1 MKREEIEHLIR
12 AAGAITESDEIIV
25 IGSQSILGAYP
36 EAPVE
41 LLRSRE
47 ADLIP
52 VQHPERWNLLDGVL
66 GELSPFDETFG
77 YFADGVEEKT
87 AILPSGWKDRLI
99 KIKNSNTDS
108 VCGLCLEPHDLM
120 VSKLMAG
127 REKDLEFVSIALN
140 ARLVSLDTIIERVR
154 LLSISNEQV
163 DVVLAWL
170 LNRN

>member
-1 MKREEIEHLIR
+1 MKRQEIEHLIR

-36 EAPVE
+36 DA

-52 VQHPERWNLLDGVL
+52 VQHPERWNLVDGVL

-87 AILPSGWKDRLI
+87 AILPSGWKNRLI
-99 KIKNSNTDS
+99 KIENRNTDN
-108 VCGLCLEPHDLM
+108 VYGLCLEPHDLM

-127 REKDLEFVSIALN
+127 REKDLEFVSIALD
-140 ARLVSLDTIIERVR
+140 ARLVSLYIIIEQVR
-154 LLSISNEQV
+154 LLQVSDERV
-163 DVVLAWL
+163 DVVLTWL
-170 LNRN
+170 KNRI